1 MCWTGPKNVHLYV
14 ILLHYYWGN
23 IICVPQENFHLYRYI
38 LCHQQQYS
46 LSKNCECENMCQPAD
61 VLCALKHFF
70 FICTFFLQTDINM
83 LSIALWWW
91 MECCA
96 RLSHFSTEKLLVG
109 LTHTAN
115 WYAINLAHSTK
126 AACLLC
132 KGRWAYIKVD
142 WGFRIFLLNERHR

>member
-1 MCWTGPKNVHLYV
+1 MLNRAKKCSS
-14 ILLHYYWGN
+14 
-23 IICVPQENFHLYRYI
+23 
-38 LCHQQQYS
+38 LCHFVALLLRQYH
-46 LSKNCECENMCQPAD
+46 MCPSRKFSFIPLHFVSPTT
-61 VLCALKHFF
+61 VLFIKKLRVWKHVSTSRCFVCFKTFF
-70 FICTFFLQTDINM
+70 FYLYIFLQTDINM

-96 RLSHFSTEKLLVG
+96 RLSHFSTEQLLVG